1 MIKQSKATIKN
12 LKTEMDKLD
21 PHEPDYEDLRF
32 LLDCERDR
40 LIKLKT
46 YL

>member
-1 MIKQSKATIKN
+1 MIKKSKATIKN

-21 PHEPDYEDLRF
+21 PHEPDYQDLRF
-32 LLDCERDR
+32 ILDDERDR
-40 LIKLKT
+40 LTKLKT